1 MDEAGQIHLADK
13 GYSNMILTRIS
24 PIAKDTIAKNLFS
37 DPLLK
42 VSMIYKR
49 FMSNVYNP
57 ETGPNVITEDLP
69 IIAVKMKHTNDSV
82 KASSFKV
89 EVGMTL
95 FLLQYD
101 DLPFTPSLK
110 DTMVEVLT
118 GKEYAFKG
126 LDPIFNILYSVTVA
140 DKRSPS

>member
-1 MDEAGQIHLADK
+1 
-13 GYSNMILTRIS
+13 MILTRIS

-42 VSMIYKR
+42 VSMVYKR
-49 FMSNVYNP
+49 FISNDYNP
-57 ETGPNVITEDLP
+57 ATGTNTVVTEDHD
-69 IIAVKMKHTNDSV
+69 IIAVRMKHTEDSV

-101 DLPFTPSLK
+101 DLRLLRFGS
-110 DTMVEVLT
+110 
-118 GKEYAFKG
+118 
-126 LDPIFNILYSVTVA
+126 
-140 DKRSPS
+140 

>member
-1 MDEAGQIHLADK
+1 
-13 GYSNMILTRIS
+13 MILTRIS

-42 VSMIYKR
+42 VSMVYKR
-49 FMSNVYNP
+49 FISNDYNP
-57 ETGPNVITEDLP
+57 ATGTNTVVTEDHD
-69 IIAVKMKHTNDSV
+69 IIAVRMKHTEDSV

-101 DLPFTPSLK
+101 DLPFTPTLK

-126 LDPIFNILYSVTVA
+126 LDPIFNILYSITVA